1 MHLKKENLRIPQRV
15 NVKGKYRVRTGFL
28 IFLLVLTWPLKAQ
41 QQAELYGRV
50 TDASGAPVEAVA
62 VGIPG
67 VAGTTTAA
75 DGTFSL
81 KLKPGIYEVV
91 VSHLNYERLTTV
103 ITLQEG
109 QRKRIHFRLIAR
121 ENIITIIDI
130 ESERFEGSTIRALD
144 PENARLITTPGDPLM
159 GLLRS
164 SGMGVVSNNELGTGY
179 SVRGGNF
186 DENLIYI
193 SDIEIY
199 RPFLARAGQQEGLS
213 FINSDMIS
221 SLSFSTGGFPVR
233 YGDKMSSVLDI
244 EYLKPTRFRASVS
257 AGITGGS
264 LLYQDALFKKRL
276 RINTG
281 VRYRA
286 NNYILRGLDTRGDYQ
301 PRFGDVQSQLTFD
314 LTDNL
319 DVTALGIYSLN
330 QFITI
335 PRTRETAFGLIN
347 QAYRF
352 TVYFQGKEK
361 TQFRTGLGA
370 LSLNWRPGREHLLRF
385 ISSYT
390 DTRESETFDVLG
402 QYRLSE
408 LEANLGSEEFGQETQ
423 PRGAGSF
430 LNHARNYLDARIVTA
445 QVRGMHSLKN
455 GTLRWGADWRYE
467 IIRDR
472 MKEWNILDS
481 VGFFIPYYGPKDT
494 VPLLAPYS
502 LKSHQDLKSHRL
514 MVFLERTFNWMTRDS
529 TRITLNV
536 GTRLQY
542 WTYNS
547 EWMPSPRMYFSVKPS
562 WRRPVVFRLAAGVY
576 YQAPFYREFRNP
588 FGHLNPH
595 ILAQRSIHVI
605 AGLDYVFRMWD
616 RPFKFVTEMYYKGM
630 DRLIPYQL
638 DNVRIRYYATNNAV
652 GYAAGVDMKLHGQFV
667 KGVESWFTLSVM
679 STRENLTDDVYYK
692 RLDAQGQPI
701 PPFSNIPV
709 ADSVAIYPGWL
720 PRPVDQRVNMSIF
733 FQDYIRNNPN
743 YKVHLNLLF
752 GTGWPFGP
760 PTFRRY
766 QDVFRMPFYRR
777 VDIGFSFQLLQA
789 GRNKEMEKRL
799 TRFVRAAWLSL
810 EVFNLLGVRNTVS
823 YTWIRDNYGL
833 YYPVPNYLTPRLFNA
848 RLILDF

>member
-1 MHLKKENLRIPQRV
+1 MPLKKENLKILPRI
-15 NVKGKYRVRTGFL
+15 NAKGKGRVRAGFAIICL
-28 IFLLVLTWPLKAQ
+28 ILAAGMRAQ
-41 QQAELYGRV
+41 KQAELYGRV
-50 TDASGAPVEAVA
+50 TDAAGVPVEAVA

-81 KLKPGIYEVV
+81 KLAPGIYEVV
-91 VSHLNYERLTTV
+91 VSHLNYERLSMA

-109 QRKRIHFRLIAR
+109 QRKRIHFRLIAK
-121 ENIITIIDI
+121 ENLITVIEI

-193 SDIEIY
+193 GDIEIY

-213 FINSDMIS
+213 FINSDMVS
-221 SLSFSTGGFPVR
+221 SLSFSTGGFPAR

-244 EYLKPTRFRASVS
+244 EYLKPTRFRASFS
-257 AGITGGS
+257 GGITGGT

-301 PRFGDVQSQLTFD
+301 PRFGDFQSQMTFD

-319 DVTALGIYSLN
+319 DITALGIYSLN

-370 LSLNWRPGREHLLRF
+370 LSLNWRPDREHLIRL
-385 ISSYT
+385 IGSYT
-390 DTRESETFDVLG
+390 DTQESETFDVLG

-430 LNHARNYLDARIVTA
+430 LNHARNYLDARIATA
-445 QVRGMHSLKN
+445 QVRGTHSLKN

-467 IIRDR
+467 IIQDR

-481 VGFFIPYYGPKDT
+481 VGFFIPYLGPKDT
-494 VPLLAPYS
+494 VPFLAPYF
-502 LKSHQDLKSHRL
+502 LKSQQDLNSHRL
-514 MVFLERTFNWMTRDS
+514 MMFLEHTFSWMTRDS
-529 TRITLNV
+529 TGITLNL
-536 GTRLQY
+536 GARLQH
-542 WTYNS
+542 WAYNR

-562 WRRPVVFRLAAGVY
+562 WRRPVIFRLAAGVY
-576 YQAPFYREFRNP
+576 YQAPFYREFRDP
-588 FGHLNPH
+588 IGQLNSG
-595 ILAQRSIHVI
+595 ILAQRSFHVI
-605 AGLDYVFRMWD
+605 VGLDYVFRMWE
-616 RPFKFVTEMYYKGM
+616 RPFKFVTELYYKGM

-638 DNVRIRYYATNNAV
+638 DNVRIRYYATNNAI
-652 GYAAGVDMKLHGQFV
+652 GYASGVDVKLHGQFV

-679 STRENLTDDVYYK
+679 STRENLVDDVYYK
-692 RLDAQGQPI
+692 RLDAEGRPI

-709 ADSVAIYPGWL
+709 ADSVAVHPGWL
-720 PRPVDQRVNMSIF
+720 PRPVDQRVNVSIF

-789 GRNKEMEKRL
+789 GRNKEKEKRL
-799 TRFVRAAWLSL
+799 TRIVRAAWLSL